1 MQQYN
6 NIPKTG
12 TFGGA
17 VDKINENFLLTY
29 VAIGN
34 VEYETRKNKGL
45 FPDATSLSTAIPNP
59 KQGDWALVS
68 DDGFPAEL
76 YVCNTD
82 GTWTDSGETYSG
94 DNVDLNDYLTKAD
107 FNVYKNS
114 MRPLNIYDTNQP
126 ATLSDGPGNNAVSF
140 TVDMTRGFKLTVHVA
155 RANTSGYH
163 YTYDFYEYDSSDN
176 LVYRTPDDASM
187 TTENTYT
194 AFDSR
199 TSYVKVGIR
208 EYNGTSYNQLRKASV
223 TQSDFT
229 YDLQGGMAQEWR
241 STKEII
247 NDDTAD
253 IDLIK
258 RKIFGTG
265 SKIMFKDTD
274 WKYGYYTAAGAYT
287 GTNTT
292 LVYTY
297 FRIKGTAGFK
307 VSPQIVNFVDKDFQF
322 ISNIADYSS
331 TYTEVAAANYPANA
345 EYICVSLTKSAYF
358 NSAYCELQYGT
369 DVLAGLA
376 VETSLPTLR
385 NGSAANSGNAVCV
398 ATNNAIAV
406 NQGDVIIANVK
417 KTIPDGCRAVF
428 CGSGVL
434 HFDYSPTTTEN
445 IFVVPADG
453 ECRVGFTIYDP
464 EDGDYIAQRIGTGGN
479 VSDGDL
485 ELVIYRSGTIYSEI
499 QKLYTP
505 DAYIRN
511 RDKDEALAAAVRCNA
526 TANGSKDLGLL
537 IITDSHSDP
546 YAERNSILIANGFKY
561 VDALIHLGDFCASTA
576 NDFQTD
582 VWADFLAAAK
592 PFYFVVGNHDVG
604 NSKVKT
610 NCLTN
615 AETYTRYIA
624 SLVTAGYL
632 ESGEY
637 TDGKCYY
644 YHDFTE
650 YNIRLIVCYEF
661 DDPNDSDS
669 SDSTK
674 YKITRGMSVIS
685 SAQAQ
690 WFCDT
695 LASTPYGY
703 NVVVALHGPFS
714 DNATSANYKFSQAD
728 GVAGNRESLHL
739 FSTDFWADAVD
750 AYVNRRNFSI
760 DMVNTGDAAYLNSNG
775 KYWTVTKNFSS
786 AEGGFLCFLGGHRHK
801 DLIFVHNT
809 YKYQKQ
815 IDCICAN
822 TTNYANAAGSD
833 ISRSQTD
840 SPSKDSLTFVGFNN
854 TDKSASLVKIGV
866 GLTKAMTTRDVEKIV
881 MDNAAIH
888 PTDDVVYVEYWQS
901 STPATYSAGLYW
913 YDTTNNLLK
922 RSVAD
927 YSGQSVGIRWETVKP
942 STNVFYIDIT
952 NKTSYVYSN
961 NRMLEV
967 GGGNEVEVTLSQY
980 ERLTPETGVKYL
992 IYENI

>member
-1 MQQYN
+1 MQQFN

-17 VDKINENFLLTY
+17 VDLINTNFALAY
-29 VAIGN
+29 VAIGD

-45 FPDATSLSTAIPNP
+45 FASADALNSVIPHP
-59 KQGDWALVS
+59 KQGDWALVGTS
-68 DDGFPAEL
+68 FPATI

-82 GTWTDSGETYSG
+82 DVWTNSQQSYSG
-94 DNVDLNDYLTKAD
+94 DIVELNDYLTKAD
-107 FNVYKNS
+107 FNVYKDS
-114 MRPLNIYDTNQP
+114 MRPLNINDTNQSV
-126 ATLSDGPGNNAVSF
+126 TLADGPGNNAVSF
-140 TVDMTRGFKLTVHVA
+140 TVAMTRGFKLTVHIA

-163 YTYDFYEYDSSDN
+163 YLYDFYEYDSNNN
-176 LVYRTPDDASM
+176 LVYRTPDSVDM
-187 TTENTYT
+187 TTGNTYT

-199 TSYVKVGIR
+199 TVYVKVGIR
-208 EYNGTSYNQLRKASV
+208 EYNGTSFNPLRKASV
-223 TQSDFT
+223 TASDFT
-229 YDLQGGMAQEWR
+229 YDLQGGMAQEWEP
-241 STKEII
+241 TKEII

-265 SKIMFKDTD
+265 NKIMFKDTD
-274 WKYGYYTAAGAYT
+274 WKYGYYDSNGAYV
-287 GTNTT
+287 GTNVGMVHTF
-292 LVYTY
+292 

-307 VSPQIVNFVDKDFQF
+307 VSPQIVNYVDKNFQF
-322 ISNIADYSS
+322 ISNLVNYASG
-331 TYTEVAAANYPANA
+331 YTEVVSGNYPVNA
-345 EYICVSLTKSAYF
+345 EYICVSITKSSYF
-358 NSAYCELQYGT
+358 NSAYCELRYGS
-369 DVLAGLA
+369 DILAGL
-376 VETSLPTLR
+376 ETENVIPTLR
-385 NGSAANSGNAVCV
+385 NGSAANSGNTVCV

-406 NQGDVIIANVK
+406 SQGDVIAAFVK
-417 KTIPDGCRAVF
+417 KEIPDGCRVVF

-453 ECRVGFTIYDP
+453 ECRIGFTIYDP
-464 EDGDYIAQRIGTGGN
+464 EEGDYIAQRVGTN

-485 ELVIYRSGTIYSEI
+485 ELVIYRSGTLYSDIYKLNI
-499 QKLYTP
+499 Q
-505 DAYIRN
+505 DAYLRN
-511 RDKDEALAAAVRCNA
+511 RDKDDSLAAAVRCNA
-526 TANGSKDLGLL
+526 ISNGSKDLGLL

-546 YAERNSILIANGFKY
+546 YAERNSILLANGFKY
-561 VDALIHLGDFCASTA
+561 VDALIHLGDFCASDATNFQSDVF
-576 NDFQTD
+576 NDF
-582 VWADFLAAAK
+582 LNAAK

-604 NSKVKT
+604 NSKDKSK
-610 NCLTN
+610 CITN

-624 SLVTAGYL
+624 PLVTAGYL

-661 DDPNDSDS
+661 DDPNDTDP

-690 WFCDT
+690 WFCDA

-714 DNATSANYKFSQAD
+714 DNATSANYKFSQAE
-728 GVAGNRESLHL
+728 GISANRESLHL

-786 AEGGFLCFLGGHRHK
+786 AEGGFLCFLGGHR
-801 DLIFVHNT
+801 DLIVVHNT

-822 TTNYANAAGSD
+822 TINYANAAQSD

-840 SPSKDSLTFVGFNN
+840 SLSKDSLTFVGFNN

-866 GLTKAMTTRDVEKIV
+866 DVTKAMTPRDVEKIV
-881 MDNAAIH
+881 MDSSAIH
-888 PTDDVVYVEYWQS
+888 PQSDIVYVDYWQAS
-901 STPATYSAGLYW
+901 APATFTAGLLW

-922 RSVAD
+922 KSVSNS
-927 YSGQSVGIRWETVKP
+927 SGSTISITWVTVTP
-942 STNVFYIDIT
+942 SRNVVYVDLNGQKSYI
-952 NKTSYVYSN
+952 YN
-961 NRMLEV
+961 NNQMVPV
-967 GGGNEVEVTLSQY
+967 GGGEREILVTQAQY
-980 ERLTPETGVKYL
+980 DALTQEPDKKYV
-992 IYENI
+992 IYETI